1 MRASPTIRPT
11 KPSIG
16 ITPIQ
21 RACPDKR
28 ASRAG
33 TNARSQIEPR
43 DLARGETIL
52 RERNQ
57 RAPSAPKNTGSK
69 NAPMPKPCNIR
80 SEVIAPTRPIQLRAT
95 REPVSTEALLKE
107 GSSGEYEAKA
117 RNRSSPD
124 THSRKPISS
133 LSRRLLVGAK
143 ICEKYFMGSLTILQ
157 EAKSCLDA
165 GTGPEPNNYPKN
177 PAARQ

>member
-21 RACPDKR
+21 RACPGKR

-33 TNARSQIEPR
+33 TKASSQIEPN
-43 DLARGETIL
+43 DLATGETIL

-57 RAPSAPKNTGSK
+57 RAPSAPKNTGTK

-117 RNRSSPD
+117 RNRSSPA

-143 ICEKYFMGSLTILQ
+143 ICEKYFMGSVAILQ
-157 EAKSCLDA
+157 TRKCCLNA
-165 GTGPEPNNYPKN
+165 GTRPEPSNYPKN
-177 PAARQ
+177 STSPQ